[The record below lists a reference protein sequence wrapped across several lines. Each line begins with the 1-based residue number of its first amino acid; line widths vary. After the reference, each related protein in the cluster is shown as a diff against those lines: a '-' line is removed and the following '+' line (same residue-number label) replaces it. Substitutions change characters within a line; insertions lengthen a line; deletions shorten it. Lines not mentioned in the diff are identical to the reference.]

1 MRCHY
6 CFYRD
11 EQQNRSTSEDCMMT
25 LQTAETLIRHC
36 FAELE
41 PGGFV
46 SFAFQGGEP
55 TLAGLDFFRFFT
67 QTVRKYNQK
76 RVTVQYAIQ
85 TNGLAVAEEWARFFR
100 EENFLVGISLDG
112 TPDVHDALRPDASG
126 DGTWTRVMQTIKLL
140 EQYHIECNLLCV
152 VTKRLAKK
160 AERVYKSMK
169 ATGVRYLQFIPC
181 LDPLGAQRGIE
192 NYSLSPELYAQF
204 LCALFDAWYRDWK
217 TGVYVSVRLFE
228 DFIKLLMGAPTGTCS
243 TTGACGSYMV
253 VEGSGAVYPCDFYC
267 LDEYK
272 LGTIQNDSLQSLLLG
287 EKMRIFIKDGRNV
300 PAECQQCRW
309 VNLCHGGCKRDRN
322 TADKAQRS
330 YYCKALQKFFAYA
343 EPRMREMARAGVR
356 LVFLKPGQTGIGDQA
371 APHKGRQNCHN
382 RQHNHK
388 LHHREAA
395 ASARFLVAMHHR
407 CSRLY
412 HGIAA
417 YSRPADAVAA
427 VGICGSALQICT
439 VRHNKTIYDSIILGL

>member
-1 MRCHY
+1 
-6 CFYRD
+6 
-11 EQQNRSTSEDCMMT
+11 
-25 LQTAETLIRHC
+25 
-36 FAELE
+36 
-41 PGGFV
+41 
-46 SFAFQGGEP
+46 
-55 TLAGLDFFRFFT
+55 
-67 QTVRKYNQK
+67 
-76 RVTVQYAIQ
+76 
-85 TNGLAVAEEWARFFR
+85 
-100 EENFLVGISLDG
+100 
-112 TPDVHDALRPDASG
+112 
-126 DGTWTRVMQTIKLL
+126 MQMIKLL

-228 DFIKLLMGAPTGTCS
+228 DYIQLLMGAPTGTCS

-309 VNLCHGGCKRDRN
+309 VNLCHGGCKPN
-322 TADKAQRS
+322 TPLDHRAQVVAQVQQYIR
-330 YYCKALQKFFAYA
+330 AHLA
-343 EPRMREMARAGVR
+343 E
-356 LVFLKPGQTGIGDQA
+356 
-371 APHKGRQNCHN
+371 
-382 RQHNHK
+382 K
-388 LHHREAA
+388 LT
-395 ASARFLVAMHHR
+395 LN
-407 CSRLY
+407 
-412 HGIAA
+412 
-417 YSRPADAVAA
+417 DVAA
-427 VGICGSALQICT
+427 VFNFSPNYLSQLFAQNSERGFVEYVTTARIAAAKELMAATDLKIYEVSSRVGFDSAFYFSKVFKKLEGASPREYIQRMKGSYVDAKDDAAL
-439 VRHNKTIYDSIILGL
+439 

>member
-25 LQTAETLIRHC
+25 LQTAETLIRRC

-181 LDPLGAQRGIE
+181 LDPLGEQRGIE

-204 LCALFDAWYRDWK
+204 CAPCLTHGIVTGKQVPMSVFACLKIIYNCSWAHQRELAHYRR
-217 TGVYVSVRLFE
+217 VRFLH
-228 DFIKLLMGAPTGTCS
+228 G
-243 TTGACGSYMV
+243 CG
-253 VEGSGAVYPCDFYC
+253 GQWRCYPCDFYC

-272 LGTIQNDSLQSLLLG
+272 LGTFKMTLYNHCFWG
-287 EKMRIFIKDGRNV
+287 EKMRTFIKDGWNV

-322 TADKAQRS
+322 TADEAQRS

-343 EPRMREMARAGVR
+343 EPRMREMARAVQMYR
-356 LVFLKPGQTGIGDQA
+356 
-371 APHKGRQNCHN
+371 
-382 RQHNHK
+382 
-388 LHHREAA
+388 
-395 ASARFLVAMHHR
+395 
-407 CSRLY
+407 
-412 HGIAA
+412 
-417 YSRPADAVAA
+417 
-427 VGICGSALQICT
+427 
-439 VRHNKTIYDSIILGL
+439 

>member
-1 MRCHY
+1 MKQLQFLIKPAAGFCNMRCHY

-25 LQTAETLIRHC
+25 LQTAETLIRRC
-36 FAELE
+36 FAELDQ
-41 PGGFV
+41 GGFV

-126 DGTWTRVMQTIKLL
+126 DGTWTRVMQTIELL
-140 EQYHIECNLLCV
+140 HRYGVECNLLCV
-152 VTKRLAKK
+152 VTKQLAKK

-181 LDPLGAQRGIE
+181 LDPLGMPQGQQ
-192 NYSLSPELYAQF
+192 NYSLTPELYARF

-217 TGVYVSVRLFE
+217 TSTYVSVRLFE
-228 DFIKLLMGAPTGTCS
+228 DYIHLLMGGPAVTCS
-243 TTGACGSYMV
+243 TTGRCGGYMV
-253 VEGSGAVYPCDFYC
+253 VEGSGVVYPCDFFC
-267 LDEYK
+267 LDAYK
-272 LGTIQNDSLQSLLLG
+272 LGTVQADTLHSLLAS
-287 EKMRIFIKDGRNV
+287 EKMRVFIADGWQI
-300 PAECQQCRW
+300 PAECQPCRW
-309 VNLCHGGCKRDRN
+309 VHLCRGGCKRDRN
-322 TADKAQRS
+322 AADKAQRS

-343 EPRMREMARAGVR
+343 EPRLREMVRAVQMYRRKGDR
-356 LVFLKPGQTGIGDQA
+356 FYWTRKINTGSYFS
-371 APHKGRQNCHN
+371 PP
-382 RQHNHK
+382 
-388 LHHREAA
+388 L
-395 ASARFLVAMHHR
+395 S
-407 CSRLY
+407 
-412 HGIAA
+412 
-417 YSRPADAVAA
+417 
-427 VGICGSALQICT
+427 
-439 VRHNKTIYDSIILGL
+439 

>member
-1 MRCHY
+1 MKQLQFLIKPAAGFCNMRCHY

-25 LQTAETLIRHC
+25 LQTAETLIRRC

-76 RVTVQYAIQ
+76 CVTVQYAIQ

-160 AERVYKSMK
+160 AERVYKAMK

-181 LDPLGAQRGIE
+181 LDPLGEQRGIE

-228 DFIKLLMGAPTGTCS
+228 DYIQLLMGAPTGTCS

-253 VEGSGAVYPCDFYC
+253 VEGSGAVYPCDFTVWTSTNS
-267 LDEYK
+267 ERF
-272 LGTIQNDSLQSLLLG
+272 
-287 EKMRIFIKDGRNV
+287 KMTLYNRCFWERK
-300 PAECQQCRW
+300 C
-309 VNLCHGGCKRDRN
+309 
-322 TADKAQRS
+322 
-330 YYCKALQKFFAYA
+330 
-343 EPRMREMARAGVR
+343 
-356 LVFLKPGQTGIGDQA
+356 
-371 APHKGRQNCHN
+371 AP
-382 RQHNHK
+382 
-388 LHHREAA
+388 L
-395 ASARFLVAMHHR
+395 
-407 CSRLY
+407 
-412 HGIAA
+412 
-417 YSRPADAVAA
+417 
-427 VGICGSALQICT
+427 
-439 VRHNKTIYDSIILGL
+439 

>member
-1 MRCHY
+1 MKQLQFLIKPAAGFCNMRCHY

-25 LQTAETLIRHC
+25 LQTAEILIRRC
-36 FAELE
+36 FAELDQ
-41 PGGFV
+41 GGFV

-55 TLAGLDFFRFFT
+55 TLAGLDFFLFFT

-85 TNGLAVAEEWARFFR
+85 TNGLAVAEEWAKFFR

-126 DGTWTRVMQTIKLL
+126 DGTWTRVMQTIKML

-181 LDPLGAQRGIE
+181 LDPLGEQRGIE
-192 NYSLSPELYAQF
+192 SYSLSPELYAQF

-228 DFIKLLMGAPTGTCS
+228 DYIQLLMGAPTGTCS

-343 EPRMREMARAGVR
+343 EPRMREMARAVQMYR
-356 LVFLKPGQTGIGDQA
+356 
-371 APHKGRQNCHN
+371 
-382 RQHNHK
+382 
-388 LHHREAA
+388 
-395 ASARFLVAMHHR
+395 
-407 CSRLY
+407 
-412 HGIAA
+412 
-417 YSRPADAVAA
+417 
-427 VGICGSALQICT
+427 
-439 VRHNKTIYDSIILGL
+439 

>member
-1 MRCHY
+1 MSENEIRVLYVQPGKYPEEHTIPNTLRALQELVGGDIEC
-6 CFYRD
+6 CRPWRD
-11 EQQNRSTSEDCMMT
+11 SVCVICNDSGKIDGLPPNRLYGHTDFLAGS
-25 LQTAETLIRHC
+25 
-36 FAELE
+36 
-41 PGGFV
+41 FV
-46 SFAFQGGEP
+46 VCGNGGE
-55 TLAGLDFFRFFT
+55 DF
-67 QTVRKYNQK
+67 
-76 RVTVQYAIQ
+76 
-85 TNGLAVAEEWARFFR
+85 
-100 EENFLVGISLDG
+100 ISLTDRQ
-112 TPDVHDALRPDASG
+112 VFLYER
-126 DGTWTRVMQTIKLL
+126 L
-140 EQYHIECNLLCV
+140 YHIECNLLCV

-228 DFIKLLMGAPTGTCS
+228 DYIQLLMGAPTGTCS

-343 EPRMREMARAGVR
+343 EPRMREMARAVQMYR
-356 LVFLKPGQTGIGDQA
+356 
-371 APHKGRQNCHN
+371 
-382 RQHNHK
+382 
-388 LHHREAA
+388 
-395 ASARFLVAMHHR
+395 
-407 CSRLY
+407 
-412 HGIAA
+412 
-417 YSRPADAVAA
+417 
-427 VGICGSALQICT
+427 
-439 VRHNKTIYDSIILGL
+439 

>member
-25 LQTAETLIRHC
+25 LQTAETLIRRC
-36 FAELE
+36 FEELDQ
-41 PGGFV
+41 GGFV

-55 TLAGLDFFRFFT
+55 TLAGLDFFLFFT

-76 RVTVQYAIQ
+76 CVTVQYAIQ
-85 TNGLAVAEEWARFFR
+85 TNGLAVAEEWAKFFR

-112 TPDVHDALRPDASG
+112 TPDVHDALRPDVSG
-126 DGTWTRVMQTIKLL
+126 DGTWTRVMQMIKLL

-169 ATGVRYLQFIPC
+169 ATGVRYLQFIHC

-228 DFIKLLMGAPTGTCS
+228 IIYSCSWTHRRELAP
-243 TTGACGSYMV
+243 
-253 VEGSGAVYPCDFYC
+253 P
-267 LDEYK
+267 
-272 LGTIQNDSLQSLLLG
+272 
-287 EKMRIFIKDGRNV
+287 
-300 PAECQQCRW
+300 P
-309 VNLCHGGCKRDRN
+309 
-322 TADKAQRS
+322 
-330 YYCKALQKFFAYA
+330 
-343 EPRMREMARAGVR
+343 ARAVLTWLWR
-356 LVFLKPGQTGIGDQA
+356 
-371 APHKGRQNCHN
+371 
-382 RQHNHK
+382 
-388 LHHREAA
+388 
-395 ASARFLVAMHHR
+395 
-407 CSRLY
+407 
-412 HGIAA
+412 
-417 YSRPADAVAA
+417 AVALFTRA
-427 VGICGSALQICT
+427 IFT
-439 VRHNKTIYDSIILGL
+439 VWTSTNSERFKMTLYNRCFWGRKCASL

>member
-1 MRCHY
+1 MSENEIRVLYVQPGKYPEERTIPNTLRALQELVGGDIEC
-6 CFYRD
+6 CRPWRD
-11 EQQNRSTSEDCMMT
+11 SVCVICNDSGKIDGLPPNRLYGHTDFLAGS
-25 LQTAETLIRHC
+25 
-36 FAELE
+36 
-41 PGGFV
+41 FV
-46 SFAFQGGEP
+46 VCGNGGE
-55 TLAGLDFFRFFT
+55 DF
-67 QTVRKYNQK
+67 
-76 RVTVQYAIQ
+76 
-85 TNGLAVAEEWARFFR
+85 
-100 EENFLVGISLDG
+100 ISLTDRQ
-112 TPDVHDALRPDASG
+112 VFLYER
-126 DGTWTRVMQTIKLL
+126 L
-140 EQYHIECNLLCV
+140 YHIECNLLCV

-181 LDPLGAQRGIE
+181 LDPLGEQRGIE
-192 NYSLSPELYAQF
+192 SYSLSPELYAQF

-228 DFIKLLMGAPTGTCS
+228 DYIQLLMGAPTGTCS

-343 EPRMREMARAGVR
+343 EPRMREMARAVQMYR
-356 LVFLKPGQTGIGDQA
+356 
-371 APHKGRQNCHN
+371 
-382 RQHNHK
+382 
-388 LHHREAA
+388 
-395 ASARFLVAMHHR
+395 
-407 CSRLY
+407 
-412 HGIAA
+412 
-417 YSRPADAVAA
+417 
-427 VGICGSALQICT
+427 
-439 VRHNKTIYDSIILGL
+439 

>member
-1 MRCHY
+1 MKQLQFLIKPAAGFCNMRCHY

-25 LQTAETLIRHC
+25 LQTAETLIRRC

-76 RVTVQYAIQ
+76 CVTVQYAIQ

-181 LDPLGAQRGIE
+181 LDPLGSSGESKITLFRR
-192 NYSLSPELYAQF
+192 NCMRNF
-204 LCALFDAWYRDWK
+204 CA
-217 TGVYVSVRLFE
+217 
-228 DFIKLLMGAPTGTCS
+228 
-243 TTGACGSYMV
+243 
-253 VEGSGAVYPCDFYC
+253 PC
-267 LDEYK
+267 L
-272 LGTIQNDSLQSLLLG
+272 T
-287 EKMRIFIKDGRNV
+287 
-300 PAECQQCRW
+300 
-309 VNLCHGGCKRDRN
+309 
-322 TADKAQRS
+322 
-330 YYCKALQKFFAYA
+330 
-343 EPRMREMARAGVR
+343 
-356 LVFLKPGQTGIGDQA
+356 
-371 APHKGRQNCHN
+371 
-382 RQHNHK
+382 
-388 LHHREAA
+388 
-395 ASARFLVAMHHR
+395 
-407 CSRLY
+407 
-412 HGIAA
+412 HGIVTGKQVSMSVFA
-417 YSRPADAVAA
+417 
-427 VGICGSALQICT
+427 CL
-439 VRHNKTIYDSIILGL
+439 KII

>member
-1 MRCHY
+1 
-6 CFYRD
+6 
-11 EQQNRSTSEDCMMT
+11 
-25 LQTAETLIRHC
+25 
-36 FAELE
+36 
-41 PGGFV
+41 
-46 SFAFQGGEP
+46 
-55 TLAGLDFFRFFT
+55 
-67 QTVRKYNQK
+67 
-76 RVTVQYAIQ
+76 
-85 TNGLAVAEEWARFFR
+85 
-100 EENFLVGISLDG
+100 
-112 TPDVHDALRPDASG
+112 
-126 DGTWTRVMQTIKLL
+126 MQTIKLL

-181 LDPLGAQRGIE
+181 LDPLGEQRGIE
-192 NYSLSPELYAQF
+192 SYSLSPELYAQF

-228 DFIKLLMGAPTGTCS
+228 DYIQLLMGAPTGTCS

-272 LGTIQNDSLQSLLLG
+272 LGTIQNDSLQALLLG

-343 EPRMREMARAGVR
+343 EPRMREMARAVQMYR
-356 LVFLKPGQTGIGDQA
+356 
-371 APHKGRQNCHN
+371 
-382 RQHNHK
+382 
-388 LHHREAA
+388 
-395 ASARFLVAMHHR
+395 
-407 CSRLY
+407 
-412 HGIAA
+412 
-417 YSRPADAVAA
+417 
-427 VGICGSALQICT
+427 
-439 VRHNKTIYDSIILGL
+439 

>member
-1 MRCHY
+1 MSENEIRVLYVQPGKYPEERTIPNTLRALQELVGGDIEC
-6 CFYRD
+6 CRPWRD
-11 EQQNRSTSEDCMMT
+11 SVCVICNDSGKIDGLPPNRLYGHTDFLAGS
-25 LQTAETLIRHC
+25 
-36 FAELE
+36 
-41 PGGFV
+41 FV
-46 SFAFQGGEP
+46 VCGNGGE
-55 TLAGLDFFRFFT
+55 DF
-67 QTVRKYNQK
+67 
-76 RVTVQYAIQ
+76 
-85 TNGLAVAEEWARFFR
+85 
-100 EENFLVGISLDG
+100 ISLTDRQ
-112 TPDVHDALRPDASG
+112 VFLYER
-126 DGTWTRVMQTIKLL
+126 L
-140 EQYHIECNLLCV
+140 YHIECNLLCV

-228 DFIKLLMGAPTGTCS
+228 DYIQLLMGAPTGTCS

-343 EPRMREMARAGVR
+343 EPRMREMARAVQMYR
-356 LVFLKPGQTGIGDQA
+356 
-371 APHKGRQNCHN
+371 
-382 RQHNHK
+382 
-388 LHHREAA
+388 
-395 ASARFLVAMHHR
+395 
-407 CSRLY
+407 
-412 HGIAA
+412 
-417 YSRPADAVAA
+417 
-427 VGICGSALQICT
+427 
-439 VRHNKTIYDSIILGL
+439 